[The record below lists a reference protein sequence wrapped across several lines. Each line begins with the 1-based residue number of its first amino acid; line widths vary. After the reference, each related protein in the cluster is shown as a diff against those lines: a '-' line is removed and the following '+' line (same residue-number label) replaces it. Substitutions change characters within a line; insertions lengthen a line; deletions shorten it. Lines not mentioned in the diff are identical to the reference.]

1 MKRRFIK
8 YVGFEY
14 ELKNRSLIVRQI
26 NMTKENLK
34 FTEVE
39 LRGFI
44 KATYN
49 YYDSLIKNK
58 NLSDLFGELFLQDV
72 KNDVEALTFYKYI
85 SKDTY
90 NNFISK
96 GKFRLGS
103 LKLYSEIE
111 NKKIRD
117 VKEGFSNIII
127 DSGTRQ
133 IVVSVISGF
142 NFYIQCG
149 TYNLDASDFMSKNF
163 GSYVIKIKN
172 IKSYANKVQKAI
184 GAKNW
189 YIKKVLYSDYKAYRI
204 ERNISNLSGV
214 GPDLSNEMFDILYD
228 ASFIPSIFC
237 KPTFFNKEQ
246 ELRLV
251 FEMEK
256 NVKKELNF
264 NQLGLL
270 DEIEILK
277 TTTN

>member
-1 MKRRFIK
+1 
-8 YVGFEY
+8 
-14 ELKNRSLIVRQI
+14 
-26 NMTKENLK
+26 
-34 FTEVE
+34 
-39 LRGFI
+39 
-44 KATYN
+44 
-49 YYDSLIKNK
+49 
-58 NLSDLFGELFLQDV
+58 
-72 KNDVEALTFYKYI
+72 
-85 SKDTY
+85 
-90 NNFISK
+90 
-96 GKFRLGS
+96 LGS

-172 IKSYANKVQKAI
+172 IKSYANKVQKTI

-189 YIKKVLYSDYKAYRI
+189 HIKKVLYSDYKAFRI
-204 ERNISNLSGV
+204 ERNISHLSGV
-214 GPDLSNEMFDILYD
+214 SPDLSNEMFNILYD

-264 NQLGLL
+264 DQLGLL